1 MDHSEGGKNTR
12 IIQGKRDASFI
23 AFLNNVFK
31 KGGIKEKYTQ
41 ILFSPRSLEMFNV
54 ALTFGDANP
63 QENHQF
69 YEFIGDITFN
79 KTLVWW
85 FSRKY
90 PKLNNPLGVEI
101 GARVKITYGSRH
113 SLFTIGQKMG
123 IWEFITMQESD
134 RNNVKRITED
144 SVEALIGVIETIL
157 DEEFLIG
164 VGYNIV
170 YYILSGYLDEYI
182 TKLDFE
188 TLYDAKT
195 RIVHWRNELLHR
207 NPNMKMYYKNTR
219 VNDRGE
225 SVGPK
230 EDGKSISELYF
241 DGLIL
246 PNGQILNDTL
256 FGKASA
262 FTTKDAEMIAS
273 EMAYKKLKNLG
284 IPQTRKYPAFDEAKK
299 YYPEAF

>member
-1 MDHSEGGKNTR
+1 MEHNKGGNTK

-63 QENHQF
+63 NENHQF
-69 YEFIGDITFN
+69 YEFLGDITFN

-85 FSRKY
+85 FARKY

-134 RNNVKRITED
+134 RNNMKRITED
-144 SVEALIGVIETIL
+144 SVEALIGVMETIL

-170 YYILSGYLDEYI
+170 YEILSGYLDDLI
-182 TKLDFE
+182 KKLDFE

-195 RIVHWRNELLHR
+195 RVQHWKNVLG
-207 NPNMKMYYKNTR
+207 NTQPNIKLYYKNIK
-219 VNDRGE
+219 VNERGE
-225 SVGPK
+225 IISNPK
-230 EDGKSISELYF
+230 EDGKIISEVYF

-256 FGKASA
+256 FGKATA
-262 FTTKDAEMIAS
+262 FTTKEAEMLAA

-284 IPQTRKYPAFDEAKK
+284 VPQTRKYPAFEEAKK